1 MKQFLQ
7 AIANKNNFTLHG
19 ARALA
24 GGDINKV
31 FLLNTSKKDLVIKIN
46 DADKFPKMFE
56 AEAKGLELLR
66 ASQSFIIPKVVKV
79 GKLGKYSYLLMR
91 YLNSENQKPVFWQ
104 DFARNLAK
112 LHHSTSSNYGLDH
125 DNYIGSLPQ
134 KNTFSKSAS
143 HFYIEQRLQPQFE
156 IAFKRGF
163 SFNDLEKFYKNIADE
178 IPEEKPSLIHG
189 DLWHGNYLTTT
200 NGKPALID
208 PAVSFGPREMDIA
221 LMKLFG
227 GYSVEVF
234 NSYNSIFPLETGWER
249 RVSLWQLYYLLVH
262 LNIFGR
268 SYFESVEA
276 IILKFR

>member
-1 MKQFLQ
+1 MKNLLER
-7 AIANKNNFTLHG
+7 IADENDYTLNG

-24 GGDINKV
+24 GGDINTV
-31 FLLNTSKKDLVIKIN
+31 FLLNTGNRDLVIKIN
-46 DADKFPKMFE
+46 DAEKFPKMFE

-66 ASQSFIIPKVVKV
+66 ASQSFIIPKVFRV
-79 GKLGKYSYLLMR
+79 GACGEYSYLLMQ
-91 YLNSENQKPVFWQ
+91 YLSPGKQMPDFWLE
-104 DFARNLAK
+104 FAKNLAK
-112 LHHSTSSNYGLDH
+112 LHYSTNSNYGLDH

-134 KNTFSKSAS
+134 KNIFTKSAS
-143 HFYIEQRLQPQFE
+143 QFYIEQRLQPQFE
-156 IAFKRGF
+156 IALKRGF
-163 SFNDLEKFYKNIADE
+163 KFDNLENFYKNIANE

-189 DLWHGNYLTTT
+189 DLWSGNYLTTI

-221 LMKLFG
+221 MMQLFG
-227 GYSVEVF
+227 GFSEEVYD
-234 NSYNSIFPLETGWER
+234 SYNSIFPLELGWES

-268 SYFESVEA
+268 GYIESVEA